1 MSGLNKLSPEE
12 KQALLAEAR
21 ELVKNEDATIK
32 AERKKFKEIVSNEV
46 AEQVERM
53 KNTVNLMKDTK
64 IEIYNSLQTL
74 VTTKAQVFDTKQND
88 QNTHTFT
95 TDDGKQRII
104 LGKRDISAWDG
115 TESAGVAK
123 VQEYLA
129 TLAKDSR
136 SAELVKMV
144 QGMLKPDKKGML
156 DARRIIELSK
166 VAEEGGNELFM
177 DGINIILNAYKV
189 VGSKMFLEAYEKD
202 AHGAWQNINLN
213 FSEIKLD

>member
-1 MSGLNKLSPEE
+1 MSALNKLSPEE
-12 KQALLAEAR
+12 RAALMAEAKQ
-21 ELVKNEDATIK
+21 ELKNESETIK
-32 AERKKFKEIVSNEV
+32 NARKTYKEIASNEV
-46 AEQVERM
+46 RAQVARM
-53 KNTVNLMKDTK
+53 KTTVNLMKDTK
-64 IEIYNSLQTL
+64 VEIYNSLQTL
-74 VTTKAQVFDTKQND
+74 VKTKGEVFEASDD

-95 TDDGKQRII
+95 TDDGTQRII

-123 VQEYLA
+123 VQEYLG
-129 TLAKDSR
+129 TLAKDTR

>member
-1 MSGLNKLSPEE
+1 MNGLAKLSPEE
-12 KQALLAEAR
+12 RAALLQEAK
-21 ELVKNEDATIK
+21 EQLKNEDATIK
-32 AERKKFKEIVSNEV
+32 AERKKFKEIASNEV
-46 AEQVERM
+46 KEQVERM
-53 KNTVNLMKDTK
+53 KVTVNQMKTTK
-64 IEIYNSLQTL
+64 IEIYNSLLTL
-74 VTTKAQVFDTKQND
+74 VKSKAEVIETKEEQNS
-88 QNTHTFT
+88 HTFT
-95 TDDGKQRII
+95 TDDGTQRIMM
-104 LGKRDISAWDG
+104 GKRDISAWDG

-123 VQEYLA
+123 VQEYLG

-136 SAELVKMV
+136 SAELVRMV

-202 AHGAWQNINLN
+202 EQGGWQNINLN